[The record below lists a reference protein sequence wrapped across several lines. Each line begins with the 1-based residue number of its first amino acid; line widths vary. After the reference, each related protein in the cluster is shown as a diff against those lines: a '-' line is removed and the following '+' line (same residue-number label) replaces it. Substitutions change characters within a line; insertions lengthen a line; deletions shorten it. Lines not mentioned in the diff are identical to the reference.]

1 MCLSSSAFEVTLVT
15 HRGLPEGAPDDVL
28 LANMLREAGLK
39 VSTTPWNAPA
49 HDWRSS
55 RVCLVRSTWD
65 YHAHPREWLEW
76 IDKVS
81 SITQLLN
88 PAELLRWNTD

>member
-49 HDWRSS
+49 HDW
-55 RVCLVRSTWD
+55 
-65 YHAHPREWLEW
+65 
-76 IDKVS
+76 
-81 SITQLLN
+81 
-88 PAELLRWNTD
+88 